1 MAGINKLTKIST
13 AEGGMIG
20 VANCASFGKNKITQH
35 TGSGT
40 VTLQSGTKLMSAALV
55 AGGGGGESGG
65 GGAGGLRQLT
75 LSVCGNFP
83 ATIGGGG
90 AAGAVGVDS
99 SFVVKGTTYTAD
111 GGGDGGAR
119 CGVGGDGGSGGG
131 GGISA
136 ELRQIGRAH
145 V

>member
-1 MAGINKLTKIST
+1 M
-13 AEGGMIG
+13 
-20 VANCASFGKNKITQH
+20 CFFGKNKITQH

-40 VTLQSGTKLMSAALV
+40 VTLQSEINERCSRR
-55 AGGGGGESGG
+55 GGGGGESGG

-99 SFVVKGTTYTAD
+99 SFRSKRYNIY
-111 GGGDGGAR
+111 
-119 CGVGGDGGSGGG
+119 C
-131 GGISA
+131 
-136 ELRQIGRAH
+136 
-145 V
+145 